1 LHLLPASQALFDAVS
16 TGRLPVPSRLVSLP
30 RIGVNGNVLG
40 ILSILF
46 AVSAATQNPA
56 AGLPSPAR
64 QLTACSIVTKAD
76 VEQAIG
82 LSVSDGTE
90 EIQGKSSTCDYGTKT
105 GLISITIQKLTNKPD
120 LKNEILAL
128 KKEIP
133 EGVVRD
139 APGFPE
145 AFYLDIPDAGTQLHI
160 VNGGF
165 QHLMISILGFGDAS
179 EVSGVAVRIARKAM
193 SRL

>member
-1 LHLLPASQALFDAVS
+1 VLLDLGS
-16 TGRLPVPSRLVSLP
+16 TDCLPVQFLLVSL
-30 RIGVNGNVLG
+30 RVIAVNGYVLG
-40 ILSILF
+40 ILYILF
-46 AVSAATQNPA
+46 AVSAVTQNSTVERP
-56 AGLPSPAR
+56 LPTR

-82 LSVSDGTE
+82 LSVGDGTE
-90 EIQGKSSTCDYGTKT
+90 EIQGNASTCDYGTKT

-120 LKNEILAL
+120 LKKEILAL

-133 EGVVRD
+133 EGLARD

-145 AFYLDIPDAGTQLHI
+145 AFYLDIPNAGTQLHI
-160 VNGGF
+160 VDGGL
-165 QHLMISILGFGDAS
+165 QHLMVSILGFGDAS
-179 EVSGVAVRIARKAM
+179 KVSGVAAQIARKAL

>member
-1 LHLLPASQALFDAVS
+1 LTSLILTV
-16 TGRLPVPSRLVSLP
+16 LPVQFLLVSI
-30 RIGVNGNVLG
+30 RVIAVNEYVLA
-40 ILSILF
+40 IFHLVF
-46 AVSAATQNPA
+46 AVSAVTQNA
-56 AGLPSPAR
+56 TAERALPTH
-64 QLTACSIVTKAD
+64 QLTACSIVTRAD

-82 LSVSDGTE
+82 LRVGDGIE
-90 EIQGKSSTCDYGTKT
+90 EIQGETSTCDYGTKT

-120 LKNEILAL
+120 LKKEIFAL
-128 KKEIP
+128 TKEIP
-133 EGVVRD
+133 EGAARN

-179 EVSGVAVRIARKAM
+179 KVSGVAAQIARKAM
-193 SRL
+193 RRR